1 MCLLISGKSNE
12 IRATLLN
19 TEGLLHDIY
28 SSNSDGVGAMYVTSK
43 RKLRTP
49 KVLPRTL
56 GECIA
61 FIRQLPDDDRNLALH
76 FRMKTHGHIDL
87 TNCHPY
93 DVIPG
98 QIALMHNGILSQG
111 NKADP
116 TKSDTWH
123 YIKDVVRPM
132 LAEAPKMFLNQAWLN
147 LIEEDISTSNRFAIM
162 DSEGDLVIL
171 NRETGIEH
179 AGLWFSNTYAW
190 SPELLIP
197 GYKKAYKFPKHWSQW
212 EDDDLYGGKWHGGNV
227 IALGNNPVGAD
238 DIDEDDELPDEAFS
252 DLVWDA
258 MSTSNTGDLTDL
270 LLDYPLRTLSV
281 VMHECEFAPST
292 GGYEPN
298 KTEQELIDMLVAGDP
313 VPLAWK
319 IDRAATDATAKVVAE
334 IMCWCGDW
342 YGKAINADED
352 KAQPTREA
360 EYEAAVQEFLENQ
373 RQAAAEMG
381 EGIEIVDRDET
392 ELALTAGAT
401 ATTELAAG

>member
-19 TEGLLHDIY
+19 TEGLLYDIY

-56 GECIA
+56 GECMA

-116 TKSDTWH
+116 SKSDTWH

-132 LAEAPKMFLNQAWLN
+132 LAEAPKMFLNRAWLN

-171 NRETGIEH
+171 NKETGIEH

-197 GYKKAYKFPKHWSQW
+197 GYKKTYKFPKHWSQW
-212 EDDDLYGGKWHGGNV
+212 DDDTYYGGRWHGGNV
-227 IALGNNPVGAD
+227 VALGSNPVGAAD
-238 DIDEDDELPDEAFS
+238 EEDDELPDEAFS
-252 DLVWDA
+252 DLVWEVMA
-258 MSTSNTGDLTDL
+258 SNDTAELADL
-270 LLDYPLRTLSV
+270 LVDYPLRTLTA
-281 VMHECEFAPST
+281 VMDECYFSPST
-292 GGYEPN
+292 AGYEPN
-298 KTEQELIDMLVAGDP
+298 KTEQELLDMLVKGDP

-319 IDRAATDATAKVVAE
+319 IDRSGTATIGKVVAE
-334 IMCWCGDW
+334 MMCWYGDW
-342 YGKAINADED
+342 YGKPINADED
-352 KAQPTREA
+352 KPTPGSDA
-360 EYEAAVQEFLENQ
+360 EYEAAVQEFLESQ
-373 RQAAAEMG
+373 ECAAVEMAAEV
-381 EGIEIVDRDET
+381 EIVDRSDA
-392 ELALTAGAT
+392 ELALTAGAAT
-401 ATTELAAG
+401 ADNELYAG